1 MRLFGKRKDKILD
14 LTKRYEKQQA
24 RAEEMRQDIQ
34 ESQGS
39 SENAGGFGFFG
50 AIANTVSQNATGMT
64 SENGGL
70 NSNENSGLA
79 SNNGKSYLDISSGVD
94 EKRRKLAK
102 RLMEMTNKIEEL
114 SNQIYH
120 LQQRIEV
127 LEKRSGVGE
136 RFRGSE

>member
-24 RAEEMRQDIQ
+24 RAAPPGVPQNLWGKEMKQETQ
-34 ESQGS
+34 ESQSS
-39 SENAGGFGFFG
+39 SENAGGLGFFG
-50 AIANTVSQNATGMT
+50 AIGNTVSQSSND
-64 SENGGL
+64 SE
-70 NSNENSGLA
+70 
-79 SNNGKSYLDISSGVD
+79 YVDISSGVD

-127 LEKRSGVGE
+127 LEKKGGVG
-136 RFRGSE
+136 GY